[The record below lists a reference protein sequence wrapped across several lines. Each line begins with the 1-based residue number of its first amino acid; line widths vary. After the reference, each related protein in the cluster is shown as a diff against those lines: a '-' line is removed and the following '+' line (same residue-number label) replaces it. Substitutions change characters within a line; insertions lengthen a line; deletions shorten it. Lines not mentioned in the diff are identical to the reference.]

1 MVNAVG
7 TSVDGARVLG
17 AVGVIRKWSCGYRIS
32 TFRLIQGE
40 SARLKRLQAVALIES
55 GR

>member
-17 AVGVIRKWSCGYRIS
+17 RWVVRKWSCGYRIS
-32 TFRLIQGE
+32 IFHLSQGE
-40 SARLKRLQAVALIES
+40 LVRLKRLQAVALIEL